1 MENFTNL
8 KSLCN
13 HLERNATD
21 YKYSHQIGNL
31 FQQLRD
37 LKHRE
42 NKSNEAEKAQWEVD
56 FYNYRRGET

>member
-1 MENFTNL
+1 MDKIYLYPIWEF
-8 KSLCN
+8 
-13 HLERNATD
+13 LEINATD

-31 FQQLRD
+31 FQKLRD
-37 LKHRE
+37 LKHKE